1 MVRRLITL
9 AMLFTIV
16 LAFSFSIPVD
26 RPRLTSSFGEFRGSG
41 NRGPHF
47 HMGVD
52 LSTGLARGKPIYSAD
67 RGWLVRIEIDEDD
80 IYGNVVVL
88 EHENDYR
95 TIYAHLSSFSKKLE
109 QMVKS
114 LKEEFEDKRIV
125 VEFPEGEIIFE
136 KGEIVG
142 YSGDTGEASQ
152 PHCHFEIRNREETIS
167 YNPMKF
173 LEIPRPLDE
182 DIVVKKISIN
192 GKIWDYVEGAV
203 YEFSGDFPR
212 LEVNAYAKG
221 FNNVLGLQEIRFY
234 KGDEEIYRIS
244 FDEITWGEFNK
255 VWGIYSKKSIVD
267 GYRYSV
273 WYILY
278 PEEASSLVK
287 IDKFP
292 DIGKFPDYD
301 EYRIVLVDPWGE
313 EKTLRFYLKRR

>member
-1 MVRRLITL
+1 
-9 AMLFTIV
+9 
-16 LAFSFSIPVD
+16 
-26 RPRLTSSFGEFRGSG
+26 
-41 NRGPHF
+41 
-47 HMGVD
+47 MGVD

-109 QMVKS
+109 QM
-114 LKEEFEDKRIV
+114 
-125 VEFPEGEIIFE
+125 
-136 KGEIVG
+136 

-173 LEIPRPLDE
+173 LEIPKPLDE

-255 VWGIYSKKSIVD
+255 VWGI
-267 GYRYSV
+267 
-273 WYILY
+273 
-278 PEEASSLVK
+278 
-287 IDKFP
+287 
-292 DIGKFPDYD
+292 
-301 EYRIVLVDPWGE
+301 
-313 EKTLRFYLKRR
+313 LRFYLKRR